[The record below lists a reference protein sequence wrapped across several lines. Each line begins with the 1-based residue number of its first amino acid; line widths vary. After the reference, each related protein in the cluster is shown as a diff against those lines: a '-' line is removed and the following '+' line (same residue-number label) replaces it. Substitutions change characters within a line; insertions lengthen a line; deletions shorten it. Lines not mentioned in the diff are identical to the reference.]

1 MFAYL
6 VSIPVMMILSVLQS
20 TAISRLTLLSGSAD
34 IILLAVAAWGVKEKG
49 YNAFLW
55 ALIGGLFTALITA
68 MPLYIPIISYTFVA
82 LAARLLYSRIW
93 QSPIIM
99 LIIIVVAGTLFQH
112 SLSIFYLQTTGSD
125 MLFMTAFREITLPSL
140 LLNFF
145 FIFPT
150 YVLIS
155 DLRRWVLPEED
166 YE

>member
-1 MFAYL
+1 
-6 VSIPVMMILSVLQS
+6 MMVLSVLQS

-34 IILLAVAAWGVKEKG
+34 ILLLAVAAWGVKEKG

-55 ALIGGLFTALITA
+55 ALVGGLFTALITA

-82 LAARLLYSRIW
+82 LSARLLYSRIW

-99 LIIIVVAGTLFQH
+99 LIIIVVTGTIFQH
-112 SLSIFYLQTTGSD
+112 SLSIIYLQTTGSNI
-125 MLFMTAFREITLPSL
+125 LFSTAFREITLPSL

-150 YVLIS
+150 YVLMS

>member
-20 TAISRLTLLSGSAD
+20 TAISRLNLLSGSAD
-34 IILLAVAAWGVKEKG
+34 IVLLAIAAWGVKEKG

-82 LAARLLYSRIW
+82 LTAKLLYSRIW

-99 LIIIVVAGTLFQH
+99 LIIIMVTGTFFQH
-112 SLSIFYLQTTGSD
+112 GLSIIYLQTTGTD
-125 MLFMTAFREITLPSL
+125 MLFMTAFRQITLPSL

-145 FIFPT
+145 FIFPM
-150 YVLIS
+150 YVFIS